1 MKTSSVKLYNNQ
13 NHFNSM
19 SKRQEPLKVIRVVLC
34 GGLMPKQ
41 SVEYSAGYDL
51 YVPVDTVIKRGR
63 QVVKIGVKI
72 GLPPGIDGHIRPRSG
87 FSINGMEGYTIPMF
101 KWFKPK
107 KKRFDADVIE
117 GTIDHGYKNEINI
130 IINNHDKPF
139 VIEGGTRIAQMV
151 FNKHEL
157 PQLLETDELTGFDR
171 GGGLGHTGTK

>member
-1 MKTSSVKLYNNQ
+1 
-13 NHFNSM
+13 
-19 SKRQEPLKVIRVVLC
+19 
-34 GGLMPKQ
+34 MPKQ

-87 FSINGMEGYTIPMF
+87 FSIKGMEGYTIPRF
-101 KWFKPK
+101 KWLKPK
-107 KKRFDADVIE
+107 LKRFDADVIE
-117 GTIDHGYKNEINI
+117 GTVDCGYRDEINV
-130 IINNHDKPF
+130 IINNHGKPF
-139 VIEGGTRIAQMV
+139 TIEGGSRIAQMV

-157 PQLLETDELTGFDR
+157 PQLLETDELKGFDR

>member
-1 MKTSSVKLYNNQ
+1 MGRKATIK
-13 NHFNSM
+13 
-19 SKRQEPLKVIRVVLC
+19 KVINVVLC

-63 QVVKIGVKI
+63 QVVPIGVKI
-72 GLPPGIDGHIRPRSG
+72 GLPSGIDGHIRPRSG
-87 FSINGMEGYTIPMF
+87 FSIKGMEGYTIPRF
-101 KWFKPK
+101 KWLKPK
-107 KKRFDADVIE
+107 LKRFDADVIE
-117 GTIDHGYKNEINI
+117 GTVDCGYRDEIGV

-139 VIEGGTRIAQMV
+139 VIEGGSRIAQLV

>member
-1 MKTSSVKLYNNQ
+1 MT
-13 NHFNSM
+13 
-19 SKRQEPLKVIRVVLC
+19 KRQEPKKVIRVVLC

-51 YVPVDTVIKRGR
+51 YVPFDTVIKRGR
-63 QVVKIGVKI
+63 QVVPIGVKI

-87 FSINGMEGYTIPMF
+87 FSIKGMEGYTIPRF

-117 GTIDHGYKNEINI
+117 GTVDCGYLNEINV

-139 VIEGGTRIAQMV
+139 VIEGGTRIAQIV

-157 PQLLETDELTGFDR
+157 PVLMETDELKGFDR
-171 GGGLGHTGTK
+171 GGGLGHTGTR

>member
-1 MKTSSVKLYNNQ
+1 MA
-13 NHFNSM
+13 
-19 SKRQEPLKVIRVVLC
+19 KRQEPLKVIRVVLC

-51 YVPVDTVIKRGR
+51 YVPVDTVIKHGR

-72 GLPPGIDGHIRPRSG
+72 GLPQGIDGHIRPRSG
-87 FSINGMEGYTIPMF
+87 FSINGIEGYTIPMF
-101 KWFKPK
+101 KWLKPK
-107 KKRFDADVIE
+107 LKRFDADVVE
-117 GTIDHGYKNEINI
+117 GTIDCGYRDEINV
-130 IINNHDKPF
+130 IINNHGKPF
-139 VIEGGTRIAQMV
+139 TIEGGTRIAQLV

>member
-1 MKTSSVKLYNNQ
+1 MA
-13 NHFNSM
+13 
-19 SKRQEPLKVIRVVLC
+19 KRQEPLKVIRVVLC

-41 SVEYSAGYDL
+41 SVECSAGYDL
-51 YVPVDTVIKRGR
+51 YVPFDTVIKRGR

-87 FSINGMEGYTIPMF
+87 FSIKGMEGYTIPRF
-101 KWFKPK
+101 KWLKPK
-107 KKRFDADVIE
+107 LKRFDADVVE
-117 GTIDHGYKNEINI
+117 GTVDCGYRDEINV
-130 IINNHDKPF
+130 IINNHGKPF
-139 VIEGGTRIAQMV
+139 TIEGGSRIAQMV

>member
-1 MKTSSVKLYNNQ
+1 MG
-13 NHFNSM
+13 
-19 SKRQEPLKVIRVVLC
+19 KRQEPLKVIRVVLC

-87 FSINGMEGYTIPMF
+87 FSIKGMEGYTIPRF
-101 KWFKPK
+101 KWLKPK
-107 KKRFDADVIE
+107 LKRFDADVVE
-117 GTIDHGYKNEINI
+117 GTVDCGYRDEINI
-130 IINNHDKPF
+130 IINNHGKPF

>member
-1 MKTSSVKLYNNQ
+1 MT
-13 NHFNSM
+13 
-19 SKRQEPLKVIRVVLC
+19 KRQEPKKVIRVVLC

-51 YVPVDTVIKRGR
+51 YVPFDTIVKKGR
-63 QVVKIGVKI
+63 QTIPLGIKM
-72 GLPPGIDGHIRPRSG
+72 GLPQGIDGHIRPRSG
-87 FSINGMEGYTIPMF
+87 FSIKGMEGYTIPRF

-117 GTIDHGYKNEINI
+117 GTVDCGYLNEINV

-139 VIEGGTRIAQMV
+139 VIEGGTRIAQIV

-157 PQLLETDELTGFDR
+157 PVLMETDELKGFDR
-171 GGGLGHTGTK
+171 GGGLGHTGTR

>member
-1 MKTSSVKLYNNQ
+1 MG
-13 NHFNSM
+13 
-19 SKRQEPLKVIRVVLC
+19 KRQEPLKVIRVVLC
-34 GGLMPKQ
+34 GGWMPKQ

-87 FSINGMEGYTIPMF
+87 FSIKGIEGMTIPRF
-101 KWFKPK
+101 PWQKS
-107 KKRFDADVIE
+107 RARHFDADVVQ
-117 GTIDHGYKNEINI
+117 GTIDCGYLDEIGV

-139 VIEGGTRIAQMV
+139 VIEGGTRIAQIV

-157 PQLLETDELTGFDR
+157 PQLLEADELKGFDR

>member
-1 MKTSSVKLYNNQ
+1 MT
-13 NHFNSM
+13 
-19 SKRQEPLKVIRVVLC
+19 KRQEPLKVIRVVLC
-34 GGLMPKQ
+34 CGLMPKQ

-51 YVPVDTVIKRGR
+51 YVPFDTIVKKGR
-63 QVVKIGVKI
+63 QTIPLGIKM
-72 GLPPGIDGHIRPRSG
+72 GLPQGIDGHIRPRSG
-87 FSINGMEGYTIPMF
+87 FSIKGMEGYTIPRF

-117 GTIDHGYKNEINI
+117 GTVDCGYLNEINV

-139 VIEGGTRIAQMV
+139 VIEGGTRIAQIV

>member
-1 MKTSSVKLYNNQ
+1 MT
-13 NHFNSM
+13 
-19 SKRQEPLKVIRVVLC
+19 KRQEPKKVISVVLC
-34 GGLMPKQ
+34 GGWMPKQ

-51 YVPVDTVIKRGR
+51 YVPFDTIVKKGR
-63 QVVKIGVKI
+63 QTIPLGIKM
-72 GLPPGIDGHIRPRSG
+72 GLPQGIDGHIRPRSG
-87 FSINGMEGYTIPMF
+87 FSIKGMEGYTIPRF

-117 GTIDHGYKNEINI
+117 GTVDCGYLNEINV

-139 VIEGGTRIAQMV
+139 VIEGGTRIAQIV

>member
-1 MKTSSVKLYNNQ
+1 MT
-13 NHFNSM
+13 
-19 SKRQEPLKVIRVVLC
+19 KRQEPKKVIRVVLC
-34 GGLMPKQ
+34 GGWIPKQ

-51 YVPVDTVIKRGR
+51 YVPFDTVVKKGR
-63 QVVKIGVKI
+63 QTIPLGIKM
-72 GLPPGIDGHIRPRSG
+72 GLPQGIDGHIRPRSG
-87 FSINGMEGYTIPMF
+87 FSIKGMEGYTIPRF

-117 GTIDHGYKNEINI
+117 GTVDCGYLNEINV

-139 VIEGGTRIAQMV
+139 VIEGGTRIAQIV

-157 PQLLETDELTGFDR
+157 PVLMETDELKGFDR

>member
-1 MKTSSVKLYNNQ
+1 MA
-13 NHFNSM
+13 
-19 SKRQEPLKVIRVVLC
+19 KRQEPLKVIRVVLC

-51 YVPVDTVIKRGR
+51 YVPFDTVIKRGR
-63 QVVKIGVKI
+63 QVVPIGVKI

-87 FSINGMEGYTIPMF
+87 FSIKGMEGYTIPLF
-101 KWFKPK
+101 KWLKPK

-117 GTIDHGYKNEINI
+117 GTIDCGYHDEIGV
-130 IINNHDKPF
+130 IINNHGKPF
-139 VIEGGTRIAQMV
+139 TVEGGTRIAQMV
-151 FNKHEL
+151 FGKHEL

>member
-1 MKTSSVKLYNNQ
+1 MA
-13 NHFNSM
+13 
-19 SKRQEPLKVIRVVLC
+19 KRQEPLKVIRVVLC
-34 GGLMPKQ
+34 GGWMPKQ

-87 FSINGMEGYTIPMF
+87 FSIKGMEGYTIPRF
-101 KWFKPK
+101 KWLKPK
-107 KKRFDADVIE
+107 LKRFDADIVE
-117 GTIDHGYKNEINI
+117 GTVDCGYRDEINV

-157 PQLLETDELTGFDR
+157 PQLLETNELTGFDR